1 MRCYLVKHLAD
12 VDLENLDFEAV
23 DKEMAID
30 EATQASQATQA
41 TVVAPEE
48 STPETVEIDGGKAGV

>member
-1 MRCYLVKHLAD
+1 M
-12 VDLENLDFEAV
+12 DLENLDFEAV